1 MKSGKNIYLVGM
13 MGAGKTTIGRH
24 LARRLQKRFVDCDH
38 EIEARTGVRIPLIFE
53 IEGESGFRRREYHV
67 LQELATEEGLV
78 LATGGGVV
86 LDPENRKRLTDTGLV
101 VYLYAPPEELY
112 ARTQH
117 DRNRPLLRVADPL
130 GKLRELYATRDP
142 LYRAVADIIF
152 EGGRRTP
159 LAVARLLELEIRKKC
174 DL

>member
-1 MKSGKNIYLVGM
+1 MKSCNNIYLIGL
-13 MGAGKTTIGRH
+13 MGAGKSTIGRQ

-53 IEGESGFRRREYHV
+53 IEGEPGFRRRESQV
-67 LQELATEEGLV
+67 LQELAAEEGLV
-78 LATGGGVV
+78 LATGGGAV
-86 LDPENRKRLTDTGLV
+86 LDSGNRKCLSDTGLV
-101 VYLYAPPEELY
+101 VYLCAPPEELY
-112 ARTQH
+112 ARTRH
-117 DRNRPLLRVADPL
+117 DRNRPLLQVADPL

-142 LYRAVADIIF
+142 LYRVVADIIF
-152 EGGRRTP
+152 EGGRRAP

>member
-1 MKSGKNIYLVGM
+1 ML
-13 MGAGKTTIGRH
+13 
-24 LARRLQKRFVDCDH
+24 
-38 EIEARTGVRIPLIFE
+38 
-53 IEGESGFRRREYHV
+53 
-67 LQELATEEGLV
+67 
-78 LATGGGVV
+78 
-86 LDPENRKRLTDTGLV
+86 
-101 VYLYAPPEELY
+101 YLYAPPEELY